1 MLMARGGVGE
11 GCVSVCVCVCGV
23 VCNGVHDGVGEGCV
37 CVCGCV
43 CVMARVAVCVC
54 VCRGRGMCD
63 GVMVCVIGAGACGA
77 DGGARQLGGVTRRV
91 TGTLAQAV

>member
-1 MLMARGGVGE
+1 MAWVGG
-11 GCVSVCVCVCGV
+11 VCVCVCMRWRGSV
-23 VCNGVHDGVGEGCV
+23 RVRDGA
-37 CVCGCV
+37 CGC
-43 CVMARVAVCVC
+43 VCVC

>member
-1 MLMARGGVGE
+1 MAWVGG
-11 GCVSVCVCVCGV
+11 VCVCVC
-23 VCNGVHDGVGEGCV
+23 DGGAV
-37 CVCGCV
+37 CV
-43 CVMARVAVCVC
+43 CVMAHVVVCVC